1 MDRDVA
7 QAAQRMHPEEHEL
20 THERDEGWQPMPE
33 AGLRRP
39 ASYQSGGSPRQPGE
53 PRGHLFWRRSVDI
66 LITAL
71 SAFGAAMV
79 VLALAVLWV
88 ASRYD
93 DASSELARPEPPEQP
108 PPAPRKRRRFRRQAR
123 ARTSTRR

>member
-1 MDRDVA
+1 M
-7 QAAQRMHPEEHEL
+7 
-20 THERDEGWQPMPE
+20 
-33 AGLRRP
+33 
-39 ASYQSGGSPRQPGE
+39 
-53 PRGHLFWRRSVDI
+53 DI

-93 DASSELARPEPPEQP
+93 EASSELARPEPPEQP
-108 PPAPRKRRRFRRQAR
+108 PPAPRTRRRFRRQAR
-123 ARTSTRR
+123 ARASTRR